1 MAQPARPTQPDK
13 TMSQFRNLAIIAH
26 VDHGK
31 TTLVDQLLQAGG
43 VYRENQAVTERAMDS
58 MDLEREKGITIKA
71 KNTAVHWKDHVIN
84 IVDTP
89 GHADFGGEVERVM
102 KMVDGVIL
110 VVDAFGGPQA
120 QTRFVLRKAL
130 QEGLKPIIVVN
141 KIDRPNSD
149 PLGVHDKVLELF
161 LELDATEDQFNAPT
175 LYGSAKNG
183 FFSEAH
189 DATGGDCIPLLQ
201 AIVDNIP
208 APEIVEGEPF
218 KMLTSNIDWDDYV
231 GRICIGKIISGS
243 VKKGDKVWRLKKD
256 GTKEAAKVG
265 KVFEYTNLGI
275 QETDDGVAGNIVG
288 IAGFEDADI
297 GETLAASEEAEPLP
311 AVNIDP
317 PSVQMQFSI
326 NDGPFVGRDGKHVQS
341 RVIRD
346 RLFREMKTNVSIH
359 VEDTDLAGTFAVS
372 ARGAM
377 QIAVLV
383 ETMRREGFEL
393 LVSRPTV
400 ILQEDENGKRL
411 EPWETLYLETPAEY
425 ANSLIKVLNDRKGVL
440 ENMETNDASQRTL
453 ITANIPT
460 RGIIGLE
467 FELVNIT
474 SGHGIMSHLFDEYKP
489 WAGTISTR
497 QSGTLVS
504 MDTGP
509 ATAYS
514 LLALEAR
521 GILFVAPAE
530 EVYTG
535 MIIGENNRADD
546 LPVNPVKAK
555 KLDNIRSATKENTS
569 KLAPPLK
576 FSLERAIE
584 YIDPDELVEATP
596 NFLRLRKRIL
606 DPNERKRAN
615 KASKD

>member
-1 MAQPARPTQPDK
+1 
-13 TMSQFRNLAIIAH
+13 MSQFRNLAIIAH

-31 TTLVDQLLQAGG
+31 TTLVDELLKAGG
-43 VYRENQAVTERAMDS
+43 AYRENQAVTERAMDS

-71 KNTAVHWKDHVIN
+71 KNTAVHWGEHVIN

-161 LELDATEDQFNAPT
+161 LELDATDEQFNAPT

-183 FFSEAH
+183 FFSTDH
-189 DATGGDCIPLLQ
+189 TATSGDCLPLLQ

-208 APEIVEGEPF
+208 APEIIEGEPF
-218 KMLTSNIDWDDYV
+218 KMLISNIDWDDYV
-231 GRICIGKIISGS
+231 GRIAIGKILSGT
-243 VKKGDKVWRLKKD
+243 VKKGDNIYRLLKD
-256 GTKEAAKVG
+256 GTKVRSKIG

-275 QETDDGVAGNIVG
+275 QETQDGVAGNIVG

-297 GETLAASEEAEPLP
+297 GETLAEAEDAEALP

-326 NDGPFVGRDGKHVQS
+326 NDGPFAGKDGKHVQS

-359 VEDTDLAGTFAVS
+359 VEDSETAGVFNVS

-383 ETMRREGFEL
+383 ETMRREGFEI
-393 LVSRPTV
+393 LVSRPTE
-400 ILQEDENGKRL
+400 IIKRNENDKRL
-411 EPWETLYLETPAEY
+411 EPWEILYLELPTEY
-425 ANSLIKVLNDRKGVL
+425 ANALLKILNDRKGIL
-440 ENMETNDASQRTL
+440 QDMTTNDASGRTL

-474 SGHGIMSHLFDEYKP
+474 SGHGIMSHLFDEYKA
-489 WAGTISTR
+489 WAGNIQTR
-497 QSGTLVS
+497 QAGTLVS

-514 LLALEAR
+514 LLALEER
-521 GILFVAPAE
+521 GTLFVNPAE

-535 MIIGENNRADD
+535 MIVGENNRADD

-555 KLDNIRSATKENTS
+555 KLDNIRSATKENTA
-569 KLAPPLK
+569 KLAPALK

-615 KASKD
+615 KAAKMEA

>member
-1 MAQPARPTQPDK
+1 
-13 TMSQFRNLAIIAH
+13 MSQFRNLAIIAH

-31 TTLVDQLLQAGG
+31 TTLVDELLKAGG
-43 VYRENQAVTERAMDS
+43 AYRENQAVTERAMDS

-71 KNTAVHWKDHVIN
+71 KNTAVHWGDHIIN

-149 PLGVHDKVLELF
+149 PLGVQDKVLELF
-161 LELDATEDQFNAPT
+161 LELDATDEQFNAPT
-175 LYGSAKNG
+175 IYGSAKNG
-183 FFSEAH
+183 FFSF
-189 DATGGDCIPLLQ
+189 DSTATNGDCIPLLE
-201 AIVDNIP
+201 AIVENIP
-208 APEIVEGEPF
+208 APETTDDESF
-218 KMLTSNIDWDDYV
+218 KMLVSNIDWDDYV
-231 GRICIGKIISGS
+231 GRIAIGKILSGS
-243 VKKGDKVWRLKKD
+243 VKKGDNIYRLLKD
-256 GTKEAAKVG
+256 GTHVRSKVG

-275 QETDDGVAGNIVG
+275 QETQDGVAGNIVG

-297 GETLAASEEAEPLP
+297 GETLAGDEEAKALP

-326 NDGPFVGRDGKHVQS
+326 NDGPFAGKDGKHVQS

-346 RLFREMKTNVSIH
+346 RLYREMKTNVSIH
-359 VEDTDLAGTFAVS
+359 VEDSDTAGVFNVS

-383 ETMRREGFEL
+383 ETMRREGFEI

-400 ILQEDENGKRL
+400 IIKRDENDKRL
-411 EPWETLYLETPAEY
+411 EPWETLYLELPSEY
-425 ANSLIKVLNDRKGVL
+425 ANPLLKILNDRKGML
-440 ENMETNDASQRTL
+440 EDMTTNDTSGRTL

-489 WAGTISTR
+489 WAGNIQTR
-497 QSGTLVS
+497 QAGTLVS

-514 LLALEAR
+514 LLALEER
-521 GILFVAPAE
+521 GTLFVNPAE

-535 MIIGENNRADD
+535 MIVGENSRADD

-555 KLDNIRSATKENTS
+555 KLDNIRSATKENTA
-569 KLAPPLK
+569 KLAPALK

-615 KASKD
+615 KAAKMEA

>member
-1 MAQPARPTQPDK
+1 
-13 TMSQFRNLAIIAH
+13 MSQFRNLAIIAH

-31 TTLVDQLLQAGG
+31 TTLVDELLKAGG
-43 VYRENQAVTERAMDS
+43 AYRENQAVTERAMDS

-71 KNTAVHWKDHVIN
+71 KNTAVHWGDHVIN

-161 LELDATEDQFNAPT
+161 LELDATDEQFNAPT

-183 FFSEAH
+183 FFST
-189 DATGGDCIPLLQ
+189 DPTATSGDCVPLLE
-201 AIVDNIP
+201 AIVENIP
-208 APEIVEGEPF
+208 APEISDGESF
-218 KMLTSNIDWDDYV
+218 KMLVSNIDWDDYV
-231 GRICIGKIISGS
+231 GRIAIGKILSGS
-243 VKKGDKVWRLKKD
+243 VKKGDNIYRLLKD
-256 GTKEAAKVG
+256 GTRVRSKVG

-275 QETDDGVAGNIVG
+275 QETQDGVAGNIVG

-297 GETLAASEEAEPLP
+297 GETLASDEEAEALP

-326 NDGPFVGRDGKHVQS
+326 NDGPFAGKDGKHVQS

-346 RLFREMKTNVSIH
+346 RLYREMKTNVSIH
-359 VEDTDLAGTFAVS
+359 VEDSDTAGVFNVS

-383 ETMRREGFEL
+383 ETMRREGFEI

-400 ILQEDENGKRL
+400 ILKQDDKGKRL
-411 EPWETLYLETPAEY
+411 EPWETLYLELPSEY
-425 ANSLIKVLNDRKGVL
+425 ANPLLKILNDRKGLL
-440 ENMETNDASQRTL
+440 EDMSTNDASGRTL

-489 WAGTISTR
+489 WAGPIQTR
-497 QSGTLVS
+497 QAGTLVS

-514 LLALEAR
+514 LLALEER
-521 GILFVAPAE
+521 GTLFVNPTE

-535 MIIGENNRADD
+535 MIVGENNRADD

-555 KLDNIRSATKENTS
+555 KLDNIRSATKENTA
-569 KLAPPLK
+569 KLAPALK

-615 KASKD
+615 KAAKMEA

>member
-1 MAQPARPTQPDK
+1 
-13 TMSQFRNLAIIAH
+13 MSQFRNLAIIAH

-31 TTLVDQLLQAGG
+31 TTLVDELLKAGG
-43 VYRENQAVTERAMDS
+43 AYRENQAVTERAMDS

-71 KNTAVHWKDHVIN
+71 KNTAVHWNDHIIN

-149 PLGVHDKVLELF
+149 PQAVHEKVLELF
-161 LELDATEDQFNAPT
+161 LELEATDDQFNAPT

-183 FFSEAH
+183 FFSFEH
-189 DATGGDCIPLLQ
+189 DATGGDCLPLLQ
-201 AIVDNIP
+201 AIIDNIP
-208 APEIVEGEPF
+208 APKVLDDPNF
-218 KMLTSNIDWDDYV
+218 KMLVSNIDWDDYV
-231 GRICIGKIISGS
+231 GRIAIGKVLSGS
-243 VKKGDKVWRLKKD
+243 VKKGDSVFRFLKD
-256 GTKEAAKVG
+256 GTKIRTKIG

-275 QETDDGVAGNIVG
+275 QEVEDGIAGNIIG

-297 GETLAASEEAEPLP
+297 GETLSGDEEAEALP
-311 AVNIDP
+311 PVNIDP

-326 NDGPFVGRDGKHVQS
+326 NDGPFAGKDGKHVQS

-359 VEDTDLAGTFAVS
+359 VEDSELAGVFNVS

-383 ETMRREGFEL
+383 ETMRREGFEI

-400 ILQEDENGKRL
+400 IIQRDEDDKRL
-411 EPWETLYLETPAEY
+411 EPWEILYLELPAEY
-425 ANSLIKVLNDRKGVL
+425 ANAIMKVLNDRKGILQDMV
-440 ENMETNDASQRTL
+440 TNDASGRTL
-453 ITANIPT
+453 ITASIPT

-489 WAGTISTR
+489 WAGTIQTR
-497 QSGTLVS
+497 LAGTLVS

-514 LLALEAR
+514 LLALEGR
-521 GILFVAPAE
+521 GTLFVNPTE

-535 MIIGENNRADD
+535 MIVGENSRADD

-555 KLDNIRSATKENTS
+555 KLDNIRSATKENTQ
-569 KLAPPLK
+569 KLAPALK

-584 YIDPDELVEATP
+584 YIDPDELVEVTP
-596 NFLRLRKRIL
+596 NYLRLRKRIL
-606 DPNERKRAN
+606 DPNVRKRMV
-615 KASKD
+615 KAAKAEG

>member
-1 MAQPARPTQPDK
+1 
-13 TMSQFRNLAIIAH
+13 MSQFRNLAIIAH

-43 VYRENQAVTERAMDS
+43 AYRENQAVTERAMDS
-58 MDLEREKGITIKA
+58 MDLEREKGITIKS
-71 KNTAVHWKDHVIN
+71 KNTAVHWKDHIIN

-161 LELDATEDQFNAPT
+161 LELDATDDQFNAPT

-183 FFSEAH
+183 FFSTSH
-189 DATGGDCIPLLQ
+189 DATEGDCIPLIE
-201 AIVDNIP
+201 AIIEHIP
-208 APEIVEGEPF
+208 APEADVDAPF
-218 KMLTSNIDWDDYV
+218 KMLVSNIDWDDYV
-231 GRICIGKIISGS
+231 GRIAIGKILTGS
-243 VKKGDKVWRLKKD
+243 IKKGDKVFRFLKD
-256 GTKEAAKVG
+256 GTKVRAKIG

-275 QETDDGVAGNIVG
+275 QDTEDGVAGNIVG

-297 GETLAASEEAEPLP
+297 GETLAADEEAEALP
-311 AVNIDP
+311 PVNIDP

-326 NDGPFVGRDGKHVQS
+326 NDGPFAGKDGKHVQS

-359 VEDTDLAGTFAVS
+359 VEDSETAGVFNVS

-383 ETMRREGFEL
+383 ETMRREGFEI

-400 ILQEDENGKRL
+400 IIQRDENDKRL
-411 EPWETLYLETPAEY
+411 EPWETLYLETPTEY
-425 ANSLIKVLNDRKGVL
+425 ANSLLKILNERKGML
-440 ENMETNDASQRTL
+440 ENMETNDASGRTL

-467 FELVNIT
+467 FELVNLT

-489 WAGTISTR
+489 WAGDIVSR
-497 QSGTLVS
+497 QAGTLVS

-514 LLALEAR
+514 LLALEER
-521 GILFVAPAE
+521 GTLFVNPTE

-535 MIIGENNRADD
+535 MIVGENNRADD

-555 KLDNIRSATKENTS
+555 KLDNIRSATKENTQ
-569 KLAPPLK
+569 KLAPALK

-584 YIDPDELVEATP
+584 YIAPDELVEATP
-596 NFLRLRKRIL
+596 NYLRLRKRIL
-606 DPNERKRAN
+606 DPHVRKRMA
-615 KASKD
+615 KAAKLDK

>member
-1 MAQPARPTQPDK
+1 
-13 TMSQFRNLAIIAH
+13 MSQFRNLAIIAH

-43 VYRENQAVTERAMDS
+43 AYRENQAVTERAMDS
-58 MDLEREKGITIKA
+58 MDLEREKGITIKS
-71 KNTAVHWKDHVIN
+71 KNTAVHWKDHIIN

-161 LELDATEDQFNAPT
+161 LELDATEDQFDAPT

-183 FFSEAH
+183 FFSTSH
-189 DATGGDCIPLLQ
+189 DVIEGDCIPLIE
-201 AIVDNIP
+201 AIIEHIP
-208 APEIVEGEPF
+208 APIVDAEAPF
-218 KMLTSNIDWDDYV
+218 KMLVSNIDWDDYV
-231 GRICIGKIISGS
+231 GRIAIGKILSGS
-243 VKKGDKVWRLKKD
+243 IKKGDTVFRFKKD
-256 GTKEAAKVG
+256 GTKIRTKIG

-275 QETDDGVAGNIVG
+275 QDTEDGVAGNIVG

-297 GETLAASEEAEPLP
+297 GETLAGDEETEPLP
-311 AVNIDP
+311 PVNIDP

-326 NDGPFVGRDGKHVQS
+326 NDGPFAGKDGKHVQS
-341 RVIRD
+341 RVIRE
-346 RLFREMKTNVSIH
+346 RLLREKKSNVSIH
-359 VEDTDLAGTFAVS
+359 VEDSEFAGVFNVS

-383 ETMRREGFEL
+383 ETMRREGFEI

-400 ILQEDENGKRL
+400 IVKRDENDKRL
-411 EPWETLYLETPAEY
+411 EPWETLYLEMPSEY
-425 ANSLIKVLNDRKGVL
+425 ANPLLKILNERKGIL
-440 ENMETNDASQRTL
+440 ENMETNDASGRTL

-467 FELVNIT
+467 FELVNLT
-474 SGHGIMSHLFDEYKP
+474 SGHGIMSHLFDKYKP
-489 WAGTISTR
+489 WAGAISTR
-497 QSGTLVS
+497 QAGTLVS

-514 LLALEAR
+514 LLALEGR
-521 GILFVAPAE
+521 GTLFVNPTE

-535 MIIGENNRADD
+535 MVIGENSRADD

-555 KLDNIRSATKENTS
+555 KLDNIRSATKENTQ
-569 KLAPPLK
+569 KLAPALK

-584 YIDPDELVEATP
+584 YIAPDELVEVTP

-606 DPNERKRAN
+606 DPHERKRAV
-615 KASKD
+615 KAAKAEG

>member
-1 MAQPARPTQPDK
+1 
-13 TMSQFRNLAIIAH
+13 
-26 VDHGK
+26 DHGK

-71 KNTAVHWKDHVIN
+71 KNTAVHWKDFIIN

-161 LELDATEDQFNAPT
+161 LELDATEEQFNAPT

-183 FFSEAH
+183 FFSTDH
-189 DATGGDCIPLLQ
+189 TATGGDCLPLLQ

-208 APEIVEGEPF
+208 APEIIEGESF
-218 KMLTSNIDWDDYV
+218 KMLISNIDWDDYV
-231 GRICIGKIISGS
+231 GRIAIGKILSGS
-243 VKKGDKVWRLKKD
+243 VKKGDKLWRLLKD
-256 GTKEAAKVG
+256 GTRVSSKVG

-275 QETDDGVAGNIVG
+275 QETADGVAGNIVG
-288 IAGFEDADI
+288 IAGFEEVDI
-297 GETLAASEEAEPLP
+297 GETLAADEEAEALP

-326 NDGPFVGRDGKHVQS
+326 NDGPFVGKDGKHVTS

-346 RLFREMKTNVSIH
+346 RLFRELKTNVSIH
-359 VEDTDLAGTFAVS
+359 VEDSDQAGVFNVS

-383 ETMRREGFEL
+383 ETMRREGYEI

-400 ILQEDENGKRL
+400 IIKEENGKKL
-411 EPWETLYLETPAEY
+411 EPWETLYLEVPSEFSNPLLKT
-425 ANSLIKVLNDRKGVL
+425 LNERKGVL
-440 ENMETNDASQRTL
+440 ENMETNDVSGRTL

-467 FELVNIT
+467 FELVNLT
-474 SGHGIMSHLFDEYKP
+474 SGHGIMSHLFDDYKP
-489 WAGTISTR
+489 WAGEISTR
-497 QSGTLVS
+497 QAGTLVS
-504 MDTGP
+504 METGA

-514 LLALEAR
+514 LMALEER
-521 GILFVAPAE
+521 GTLFVGPTE

-555 KLDNIRSATKENTS
+555 KLDNIRSATKENTA
-569 KLAPPLK
+569 KMAPPLK

-596 NFLRLRKRIL
+596 NHLRLRKRIL
-606 DPNERKRAN
+606 DPHERKRLA
-615 KASKD
+615 KAMKA

>member
-1 MAQPARPTQPDK
+1 
-13 TMSQFRNLAIIAH
+13 MSQFRNLAIIAH

-43 VYRENQAVTERAMDS
+43 AYRENQAVTERAMDS
-58 MDLEREKGITIKA
+58 MDLEREKGITIKS
-71 KNTAVHWKDHVIN
+71 KNTAVHWNEHIIN

-149 PLGVHDKVLELF
+149 PLAVHDKVLELF
-161 LELDATEDQFNAPT
+161 LELDATEDQFDAPT

-183 FFSEAH
+183 FFSTSH
-189 DATGGDCIPLLQ
+189 DVTEGDCVPLIE
-201 AIVDNIP
+201 AIIEHIP
-208 APEIVEGEPF
+208 APVVDSDAPF
-218 KMLTSNIDWDDYV
+218 KMLVSNIDWDDYV
-231 GRICIGKIISGS
+231 GRIAIGKILAGS
-243 VKKGDKVWRLKKD
+243 IKKGDTVFRFLKD
-256 GTKEAAKVG
+256 GAKVRTKIG

-275 QETDDGVAGNIVG
+275 QDTDDGVAGNIVG

-297 GETLAASEEAEPLP
+297 GETLAGDEDAEPLP
-311 AVNIDP
+311 PVNIDP

-326 NDGPFVGRDGKHVQS
+326 NDGPFVGKDGKHVQS
-341 RVIRD
+341 RVIHE

-359 VEDTDLAGTFAVS
+359 VEDSDTAGVFNVS

-400 ILQEDENGKRL
+400 ILKRDENDKRL
-411 EPWETLYLETPAEY
+411 EPWETLYLEMPSEY
-425 ANSLIKVLNDRKGVL
+425 ANSLLKILNERKGVL
-440 ENMETNDASQRTL
+440 ENMETNDTSGRTL

-489 WAGTISTR
+489 WAGHISAR
-497 QSGTLVS
+497 QAGTLVS

-514 LLALEAR
+514 LLALEGR
-521 GILFVAPAE
+521 GTLFVNPTE
-530 EVYTG
+530 EVYSG
-535 MIIGENNRADD
+535 MVIGENSRADD

-555 KLDNIRSATKENTS
+555 KLDNIRSANKENTQ
-569 KLAPPLK
+569 KLAPALK

-584 YIDPDELVEATP
+584 YIAPDELVEVTP

-606 DPNERKRAN
+606 DPHERKRAV
-615 KASKD
+615 KAAKAEG

>member
-1 MAQPARPTQPDK
+1 
-13 TMSQFRNLAIIAH
+13 MSQFRNLAIIAH

-31 TTLVDQLLQAGG
+31 TTLVDELLKAGG
-43 VYRENQAVTERAMDS
+43 AYRENQAVTERAMDS

-71 KNTAVHWKDHVIN
+71 KNTAVHWGNHIIN

-149 PLGVHDKVLELF
+149 PLGVHDQVLELF
-161 LELDATEDQFNAPT
+161 LELEATDDQFNAPT

-183 FFSEAH
+183 FFSNSH
-189 DATGGDCIPLLQ
+189 DATEGDCIPLLE
-201 AIVDNIP
+201 AIIENIP
-208 APEIVEGEPF
+208 APKVLSDENF
-218 KMLTSNIDWDDYV
+218 KMLVSNIDWDDYV
-231 GRICIGKIISGS
+231 GRI
-243 VKKGDKVWRLKKD
+243 VKKGDNVFRFLKD
-256 GTKEAAKVG
+256 GTKVRSKIG

-275 QETDDGVAGNIVG
+275 QEVSDGVAGNIVG

-297 GETLAASEEAEPLP
+297 GETLAAEEEAEALP
-311 AVNIDP
+311 PVNIDP

-326 NDGPFVGRDGKHVQS
+326 NDGPFAGRDGKHVQS

-346 RLFREMKTNVSIH
+346 RLYREMKTNVSIH
-359 VEDTDLAGTFAVS
+359 VEDSEMAGVFNVS

-383 ETMRREGFEL
+383 ETMRREGFEI

-400 ILQEDENGKRL
+400 IIKRDENDKRL
-411 EPWETLYLETPAEY
+411 EPWEILYLELPSEY
-425 ANSLIKVLNDRKGVL
+425 ANPLLKILNDRKGML
-440 ENMETNDASQRTL
+440 QDMTTNDASGRTL
-453 ITANIPT
+453 ITASIPT

-474 SGHGIMSHLFDEYKP
+474 SGHGIMSHLFDEYKA
-489 WAGTISTR
+489 WAGTIQTR
-497 QSGTLVS
+497 QAGTLVS

-514 LLALEAR
+514 LLALEGR
-521 GILFVAPAE
+521 GTLFVNPTE

-535 MIIGENNRADD
+535 MIVGENSRADD

-555 KLDNIRSATKENTS
+555 KLDNIRSATKENTA
-569 KLAPPLK
+569 KLAPALK

-615 KASKD
+615 KAAKMDS

>member
-1 MAQPARPTQPDK
+1 
-13 TMSQFRNLAIIAH
+13 MSQFRNLAIIAH

-43 VYRENQAVTERAMDS
+43 AYRENQAVTERAMDS
-58 MDLEREKGITIKA
+58 MDLEREKGITIKS
-71 KNTAVHWKDHVIN
+71 KNTAVHWNEHIIN

-149 PLGVHDKVLELF
+149 PLAVHDKVLELF
-161 LELDATEDQFNAPT
+161 LELDATEDQFDAPT

-183 FFSEAH
+183 FFSTSH
-189 DATGGDCIPLLQ
+189 DVTEGDCVPLIE
-201 AIVDNIP
+201 AIIEHIP
-208 APEIVEGEPF
+208 APVVDSDAPF
-218 KMLTSNIDWDDYV
+218 KMLVSNIDWDDYV
-231 GRICIGKIISGS
+231 GRIAIGKILAGS
-243 VKKGDKVWRLKKD
+243 IKKGDTVFRFLKD
-256 GTKEAAKVG
+256 GTKVRTKIG

-275 QETDDGVAGNIVG
+275 QDTEDGVAGNIVG

-297 GETLAASEEAEPLP
+297 GETLAGDEDAEPLP
-311 AVNIDP
+311 PVNIDP

-326 NDGPFVGRDGKHVQS
+326 NDGPFVGKDGKHVQS
-341 RVIRD
+341 RVIHE

-359 VEDTDLAGTFAVS
+359 VEDSDTAGVFNVS

-400 ILQEDENGKRL
+400 ILKRDENDKRL
-411 EPWETLYLETPAEY
+411 EPWETLYLEMPSEY
-425 ANSLIKVLNDRKGVL
+425 ANSLLKILNERKGVL
-440 ENMETNDASQRTL
+440 ENMETNDTSGRTL

-489 WAGTISTR
+489 WAGHISAR
-497 QSGTLVS
+497 QAGTLVS

-514 LLALEAR
+514 LLALEGR
-521 GILFVAPAE
+521 GTLFVNPTE
-530 EVYTG
+530 EVYSG
-535 MIIGENNRADD
+535 MVIGENSRADD

-555 KLDNIRSATKENTS
+555 KLDNIRSANKENTQ
-569 KLAPPLK
+569 KLAPALK

-584 YIDPDELVEATP
+584 YIAPDELVEVTP

-606 DPNERKRAN
+606 DPHERKRAV
-615 KASKD
+615 KAAKAEG